1 MEDTRTTETF
11 RRLLF
16 DVLERSR
23 RGDRMS
29 RIVDI
34 VLVCII
40 LANVAASVLDTV
52 PVIHDRYGFA
62 LAVFNVFC
70 VVIFVLE
77 YAGRIW
83 TAPEHPA
90 LAEMPAW
97 RARIAHAAS
106 PMLVLDLIAIS
117 PFVIELFFG
126 ADIAVVRILRV
137 IRFYRLARYS
147 PALETIVGVIASE
160 WRSLAGAAVL
170 FVGLLLFSGVAM
182 FLAEGK
188 VQPDVLGDVPKAM
201 WWGVVTLSTV
211 GYGDVVPVTLP
222 GKIVAGLTMVLGIV
236 FFALPVGIIA
246 TSYLQQLRRRDFVV
260 SFAMVAR
267 VPLFNHLDAAVI
279 ARLIGLL
286 TARRAAAGE
295 VIITKGEE
303 ADAMY
308 FITSGKVEIELPTGP
323 VYLSEGDFFGEMAL
337 VDERQRRSATVIAAR
352 TCNLLVLSARDFKH
366 LVHANAE
373 IGEAVNEIARQ
384 RRKAHRDSNEPD
396 G

>member
-1 MEDTRTTETF
+1 
-11 RRLLF
+11 
-16 DVLERSR
+16 
-23 RGDRMS
+23 
-29 RIVDI
+29 
-34 VLVCII
+34 
-40 LANVAASVLDTV
+40 
-52 PVIHDRYGFA
+52 
-62 LAVFNVFC
+62 
-70 VVIFVLE
+70 
-77 YAGRIW
+77 
-83 TAPEHPA
+83 
-90 LAEMPAW
+90 
-97 RARIAHAAS
+97 
-106 PMLVLDLIAIS
+106 MLVLDLVAIS

-384 RRKAHRDSNEPD
+384 RRKAHRDSDDPD